1 MPPGQTVCPAFR
13 RWERA
18 EDLFR
23 TRQYAVGAFAVYP
36 AGDSGRFPANINDKK
51 KRVTDISVTLACGL
65 VPRAGLEPAQL
76 LPLPPQDS
84 VSTSSTTSAAKRTIN
99 VFSCSRQVFFSLRLR
114 PGMRARI
121 PPGDLRTKDGLHI
134 TVFYLPR

>member
-1 MPPGQTVCPAFR
+1 MPPGQTVHPAFR

-114 PGMRARI
+114 PGMGARI